1 MNDPSLHKFYYKNNS
16 SNYIEVYGINN
27 ISLSKG
33 TSFADQYLLGGN
45 ISSTQVNAPEQV
57 ELSFDRSFVR
67 DDELL
72 QYTGASPVS
81 EVYIS
86 NGAVYYLLYDLYL
99 NSYSAAFSVG
109 ELPKISTKF
118 TSYGFEIQHSLS
130 IPKNPTAQSYV
141 YDVPKL
147 GSIYITGADSNDLSG
162 IYNIFSFDYS
172 IEINRQPVFSIGKKT
187 PEVCPILPL
196 KINFSINSKLK
207 NEALLTN
214 NSFSKI
220 IDKNYNF
227 DIVVSGSNSV
237 MNYPIRNSQL
247 ISSEISLSNVNSVEI
262 KRQFLGYYGL

>member
-1 MNDPSLHKFYYKNNS
+1 MNDPSLHKLYYRNNS
-16 SNYIEVYGINN
+16 SNYVELYGINN

-33 TSFADQYLLGGN
+33 TSFAEQYLLGGN
-45 ISSTQVNAPEQV
+45 YSAMQVNAPEQV
-57 ELSFDRSFVR
+57 DLSFDRSFIR
-67 DDELL
+67 NDDLL
-72 QYTGASPVS
+72 QYTGSSPIS
-81 EVYIS
+81 QIYIL
-86 NGAVYYLLYDLYL
+86 NGSIYYLLNNLYL

-118 TSYGFEIQHSLS
+118 TSYGFEMQHSLAL
-130 IPKNPTAQSYV
+130 PKNPTVQTYK

-147 GSIYITGADSNDLSG
+147 GSIYIAGTDSNDLTG

-172 IEINRQPVFSIGKKT
+172 IEINRQAIFSVGTKV

-207 NEALLTN
+207 NESLLIN

-220 IDKNYNF
+220 SNKNYNF
-227 DIVVSGSNSV
+227 DIVVSGSQYQ

-247 ISSEISLSNVNSVEI
+247 ISSEISLSNINSIEV